1 MREKVLLTSFSLL
14 LAVILSTGAVPVCLA
29 APGNNAVTIVFRYD
43 DYSSRSNIMIEHRIL
58 AAFARSHMTCT
69 FGVIPFICKGSAHDI
84 EPQEVAPLSA
94 VKIEL
99 LKAGISSGVVE
110 PALHGYSHQ
119 SIRTKKVGL
128 KATEYEGLD
137 YNSQLLKLR
146 TGKEFLEK
154 ELAVPVN
161 IFIPPW
167 STSDE
172 KTARALEVLGFEC
185 LSSNL
190 TDHTPDS
197 SRLKFLP
204 ATCTLDR
211 LREVIEY
218 ARKDSASDPIICVVF
233 HDYAFKEI
241 GYSVDEEEQ
250 IGLEEFEGLLDWIA
264 SQQDVRVAG
273 IGSLMKMPVDLGI
286 QRLVNNKYYVRLAHL
301 KPAFWPPRDGV
312 YLPADKAYEGR
323 IRNVLRDINTARLIN
338 IASILSFYL
347 AILAL
352 STLTSFAAGL
362 PVFGRYPSSPRL
374 RIFLR
379 SAVLAL
385 SASTLGCLIFFQDL
399 NYRIIASIVACV
411 GGFAGLWLAAKLR
424 PSAGKQFAAARSRFY
439 SEDAFVLPHPI
450 AGRELV
456 MEDKKR
462 GRL

>member
-1 MREKVLLTSFSLL
+1 MREKVLLTSFLL
-14 LAVILSTGAVPVCLA
+14 ILAVILSTGTANTSPA
-29 APGNNAVTIVFRYD
+29 APGNNSVTIVFRYD
-43 DYSSRSNIMIEHRIL
+43 DFSTRSDISIERRIL
-58 AAFARSHMTCT
+58 AAFARFHMTCT
-69 FGVIPFICKGSAHDI
+69 FGVIPFICEGSAHDI
-84 EPQEVAPLSA
+84 EPQEVLPLSA
-94 VKIEL
+94 AKIEL

-119 SIRTKKVGL
+119 SIRKKNVGL

-154 ELAVPVN
+154 ELAVPLN

-190 TDHTPDS
+190 ADYTPDS

-211 LREVIEY
+211 LREVIDY
-218 ARKDSASDPIICVVF
+218 ARKDSASDRIICVVF

-241 GYSVDEEEQ
+241 NYSVDEEEQ
-250 IGLEEFEGLLDWIA
+250 ISLEEFEGLLDWIA
-264 SQQDVRVAG
+264 SQKDIRVAG

-286 QRLVNNKYYVRLAHL
+286 ERLVNNKYYVRLAHL

-323 IRNVLRDINTARLIN
+323 IRNAFRDINTARLIN
-338 IASILSFYL
+338 IASTLSFYL

-352 STLTSFAAGL
+352 CFIASFAAGL
-362 PVFGRYPSSPRL
+362 PVFGKYPSSPRL

-385 SASTLGCLIFFQDL
+385 SVSTLGCLIFFQDL

-411 GGFAGLWLAAKLR
+411 GGFAGLWLAAAMR
-424 PSAGKQFAAARSRFY
+424 PVGGTQFAASRSRFY
-439 SEDAFVLPHPI
+439 SEDAFVLPRPI

-456 MEDKKR
+456 MENKKR
-462 GRL
+462 SRL